1 MKRVVLRIGCGAVC
15 AALALTLGCGC
26 ALLPPAT
33 GVPGAASSAVSVP
46 TDDSGKPLYDPAV
59 LNDSRLR
66 VLYCDSRSG
75 SSTTI
80 LCGSTPLHQST
91 RSENVSLVEDS
102 VTGTADYWLRSW
114 SDPTGRGGRRT
125 ALYDKTGTEVMSFEG
140 EQSATLQN
148 GLLVLQESRLIDGGY
163 VPESGYGTCQVIDL
177 ATGAAL
183 PVPEGAYSCTL
194 CGDKLVFSCY
204 ARPEGLDDYDWDTD
218 YQQNR
223 WVVVQEKDGTPVYRA
238 EAASAYRLFYDS
250 DTLSDW
256 VKLDVATGEE
266 TTDQILYNTQTGEQ
280 YTGFLQVYPGGLASF
295 STSDGRYELRD
306 MTTEDRGLIS
316 TFDEQ
321 PSQYFPGYVVTW
333 HSGEG
338 HGYELYDL
346 ETGAK
351 TPLYDV
357 DATDNTVAVYA
368 LDGSTACIPLM
379 AQMLADTTGMDL
391 EEARSSI
398 TVSTTAYALENFGL
412 YDTTTRMLVV
422 YEAPDY
428 VKEELQKANVELE
441 QKPIGVDALVFIVN
455 EDNPVQALS
464 QQQLRDIYA
473 GKITNWKDVGG
484 KDQEIVAFQRG
495 EDSGSQTLFKK
506 LLIQGGELMTPP
518 SELAP
523 AAMGELVDSIAD
535 YNNSAN
541 AIGFSVYYYID
552 QMYSKPGLRLLAV
565 DGVTP
570 SNDTLAD
577 GSYPLCNDFYAVI
590 HPDAA
595 ADSPERRLY
604 DWLDTD
610 AGQDCIKKSGY
621 VAVGP
626 QTTVTIVD

>member
-15 AALALTLGCGC
+15 TALALTLGCGC

-66 VLYCDSRSG
+66 VLYCDGRSG

-102 VTGTADYWLRSW
+102 ATGTADYWLRSW

-148 GLLVLQESRLIDGGY
+148 DLLVLQESRLIDGGY

-183 PVPEGAYSCTL
+183 PVPEGAYSCTV

-218 YQQNR
+218 YQQNS

-238 EAASAYRLFYDS
+238 DAASAHRLFYDS

-256 VKLDVATGEE
+256 VELDVTTGEE
-266 TTDQILYNTQTGEQ
+266 TTDRILYNVLTGEQ
-280 YTGFLQVYPGGLASF
+280 CTGFLQVYPGGLASF
-295 STSDGRYELRD
+295 STGDGRYELRD
-306 MTTEDRGLIS
+306 MTTEDRGLIAA
-316 TFDEQ
+316 FDEQ

-333 HSGEG
+333 HSGED
-338 HGYELYDL
+338 HDYELYDL

-357 DATDNTVAVYA
+357 DATDSTVAVYA
-368 LDGSTACIPLM
+368 LDGSLRVYSKDNGKLLT
-379 AQMLADTTGMDL
+379 DTTVEPVEHQQRVRMSNCGSGYVWL
-391 EEARSSI
+391 ELQDNDRYE
-398 TVSTTAYALENFGL
+398 TTATRLYGPQGLVSDLTALQGKYSYVNYLTTDPDGRPMFYGSRAAVGSAYGSVCDVLDTDGKVVLQGL
-412 YDTTTRMLVV
+412 SSCTGYYSNSLN
-422 YEAPDY
+422 ALPDH
-428 VKEELQKANVELE
+428 
-441 QKPIGVDALVFIVN
+441 VF
-455 EDNPVQALS
+455 A
-464 QQQLRDIYA
+464 A
-473 GKITNWKDVGG
+473 
-484 KDQEIVAFQRG
+484 QRG
-495 EDSGSQTLFKK
+495 FYVGWMDTSGNWLYCQ
-506 LLIQGGELMTPP
+506 
-518 SELAP
+518 
-523 AAMGELVDSIAD
+523 SI
-535 YNNSAN
+535 
-541 AIGFSVYYYID
+541 FS
-552 QMYSKPGLRLLAV
+552 S
-565 DGVTP
+565 
-570 SNDTLAD
+570 
-577 GSYPLCNDFYAVI
+577 
-590 HPDAA
+590 AA
-595 ADSPERRLY
+595 ADDVPSY
-604 DWLDTD
+604 
-610 AGQDCIKKSGY
+610 GY
-621 VAVGP
+621 
-626 QTTVTIVD
+626 

>member
-15 AALALTLGCGC
+15 TALALTLGCGC

-80 LCGSTPLHQST
+80 LCGSTPLHQSA

-102 VTGTADYWLRSW
+102 ATGTADYWLRSW

-183 PVPEGAYSCTL
+183 PVPEGAYSCTV

-218 YQQNR
+218 YRQNS

-238 EAASAYRLFYDS
+238 DAASAYRLFYDS

-256 VKLDVATGEE
+256 VVLDVTTGEE
-266 TTDQILYNTQTGEQ
+266 TTDRILYNVLTGEQ
-280 YTGFLQVYPGGLASF
+280 CTGFLQVYPGGLASF

-306 MTTEDRGLIS
+306 MTTEDRGLIAA
-316 TFDEQ
+316 FDEQ

-333 HSGEG
+333 HSGED

-346 ETGAK
+346 ETGTK

-357 DATDNTVAVYA
+357 NATDNTVAVYA
-368 LDGSTACIPLM
+368 LDGSLRVYSTDNGKL
-379 AQMLADTTGMDL
+379 LTDTTV
-391 EEARSSI
+391 EPVEHQQR
-398 TVSTTAYALENFGL
+398 V
-412 YDTTTRMLVV
+412 RM
-422 YEAPDY
+422 
-428 VKEELQKANVELE
+428 
-441 QKPIGVDALVFIVN
+441 
-455 EDNPVQALS
+455 
-464 QQQLRDIYA
+464 
-473 GKITNWKDVGG
+473 
-484 KDQEIVAFQRG
+484 
-495 EDSGSQTLFKK
+495 
-506 LLIQGGELMTPP
+506 
-518 SELAP
+518 
-523 AAMGELVDSIAD
+523 
-535 YNNSAN
+535 
-541 AIGFSVYYYID
+541 
-552 QMYSKPGLRLLAV
+552 
-565 DGVTP
+565 
-570 SNDTLAD
+570 SNC
-577 GSYPLCNDFYAVI
+577 G
-590 HPDAA
+590 
-595 ADSPERRLY
+595 
-604 DWLDTD
+604 
-610 AGQDCIKKSGY
+610 SGY
-621 VAVGP
+621 VWLKLQDNDRYETTATRLYGP
-626 QTTVTIVD
+626 QGLVSDLTALQGKYSYINYLTTDPDGRPMFYGSRAAAGSAYGNVYDVLDADGKVVLQGLSSCTGYYSNSLNALPDHVFAAQRGFYVGWMDTSGNWLYCQSIFSSATADDEPSYGY

>member
-15 AALALTLGCGC
+15 TALALTLGCGC

-46 TDDSGKPLYDPAV
+46 TDDNGKPLYDPAV

-80 LCGSTPLHQST
+80 LCGSTPLHQSA

-102 VTGTADYWLRSW
+102 ATGTADYWLRSW

-183 PVPEGAYSCTL
+183 PVPEGAYSCTV

-218 YQQNR
+218 YRQNS

-238 EAASAYRLFYDS
+238 DAASAYRLFYDS

-256 VKLDVATGEE
+256 VVLDVTTGEE
-266 TTDQILYNTQTGEQ
+266 TTDRILYNVLTGEQ
-280 YTGFLQVYPGGLASF
+280 CTGFLQVYPGGLASF

-306 MTTEDRGLIS
+306 MTTEDRGLIAA
-316 TFDEQ
+316 FDEQ

-333 HSGEG
+333 HSGED

-346 ETGAK
+346 ETGTK

-357 DATDNTVAVYA
+357 NATDNTVAVYA
-368 LDGSTACIPLM
+368 LDGSLRVYSTDNGKL
-379 AQMLADTTGMDL
+379 LTDTTV
-391 EEARSSI
+391 EPVEHQQR
-398 TVSTTAYALENFGL
+398 V
-412 YDTTTRMLVV
+412 RM
-422 YEAPDY
+422 
-428 VKEELQKANVELE
+428 
-441 QKPIGVDALVFIVN
+441 
-455 EDNPVQALS
+455 
-464 QQQLRDIYA
+464 
-473 GKITNWKDVGG
+473 
-484 KDQEIVAFQRG
+484 
-495 EDSGSQTLFKK
+495 
-506 LLIQGGELMTPP
+506 
-518 SELAP
+518 
-523 AAMGELVDSIAD
+523 
-535 YNNSAN
+535 
-541 AIGFSVYYYID
+541 
-552 QMYSKPGLRLLAV
+552 
-565 DGVTP
+565 
-570 SNDTLAD
+570 SNC
-577 GSYPLCNDFYAVI
+577 G
-590 HPDAA
+590 
-595 ADSPERRLY
+595 
-604 DWLDTD
+604 
-610 AGQDCIKKSGY
+610 SGY
-621 VAVGP
+621 VWLKLQDNDRYETTATRLYGP
-626 QTTVTIVD
+626 QGLVSDLTALQGKYSYINYLTTDPDGRPMFCGSRAAAGSAYGNVYDVLDADGNVVLQGLSSCTGYYSNSLNALPDHVFAAQRGFYVGWMDTSGNWLYCQSIFSSATADDVPSYGY

>member
-15 AALALTLGCGC
+15 TALALTLGCGC

-46 TDDSGKPLYDPAV
+46 TDDNGKPLYDPAV

-66 VLYCDSRSG
+66 VLYCDGRFG

-102 VTGTADYWLRSW
+102 ATGTADYWLRSW

-148 GLLVLQESRLIDGGY
+148 GLLVLQESRLVDGGY

-218 YQQNR
+218 YQQNS

-256 VKLDVATGEE
+256 VELDVATGEE
-266 TTDQILYNTQTGEQ
+266 TTDQILYNVLTGEQ
-280 YTGFLQVYPGGLASF
+280 CTGFLQVYPGGLASF
-295 STSDGRYELRD
+295 STGDGRYELRD
-306 MTTEDRGLIS
+306 MTTEDRGLIA

-333 HSGEG
+333 RSGED
-338 HGYELYDL
+338 HGYDLYDL

-368 LDGSTACIPLM
+368 LDGSLRVYSKDNGKLLT
-379 AQMLADTTGMDL
+379 DTTVEPVEHQQRVRMSNCGTGYVWL
-391 EEARSSI
+391 ELQDNDRYE
-398 TVSTTAYALENFGL
+398 TTATRLYGPQGLVSDLTALQGKYSYVNYLTTDPDGRPMFCGSRAAAGSAYGNVYDVLDADGKVVLQGL
-412 YDTTTRMLVV
+412 SSCTGYYSNSLN
-422 YEAPDY
+422 ALPDH
-428 VKEELQKANVELE
+428 
-441 QKPIGVDALVFIVN
+441 VF
-455 EDNPVQALS
+455 A
-464 QQQLRDIYA
+464 A
-473 GKITNWKDVGG
+473 
-484 KDQEIVAFQRG
+484 QRG
-495 EDSGSQTLFKK
+495 FYVGWMDTSGNWLYCQSIFSSATADDV
-506 LLIQGGELMTPP
+506 P
-518 SELAP
+518 S
-523 AAMGELVDSIAD
+523 
-535 YNNSAN
+535 Y
-541 AIGFSVYYYID
+541 
-552 QMYSKPGLRLLAV
+552 
-565 DGVTP
+565 
-570 SNDTLAD
+570 
-577 GSYPLCNDFYAVI
+577 
-590 HPDAA
+590 
-595 ADSPERRLY
+595 
-604 DWLDTD
+604 
-610 AGQDCIKKSGY
+610 GY
-621 VAVGP
+621 
-626 QTTVTIVD
+626 

>member
-15 AALALTLGCGC
+15 TALALTLGCGC

-80 LCGSTPLHQST
+80 LCGSTPLHQSA

-102 VTGTADYWLRSW
+102 ATGTADYWLRSW

-125 ALYDKTGTEVMSFEG
+125 ALYDKTGTEVLSFEG

-183 PVPEGAYSCTL
+183 PVPEGAYSCTV

-218 YQQNR
+218 YQQNS

-238 EAASAYRLFYDS
+238 DAASAYRLFYDS
-250 DTLSDW
+250 NTLSDW
-256 VKLDVATGEE
+256 VELDIATGEE

-280 YTGFLQVYPGGLASF
+280 YTGFLQVYPSGLASF
-295 STSDGRYELRD
+295 SSGNGRYELRD
-306 MTTEDRGLIS
+306 MTTEDRGLIAA
-316 TFDEQ
+316 FDEQ

-333 HSGEG
+333 HSGED

-357 DATDNTVAVYA
+357 NATDNTVAVYA
-368 LDGSTACIPLM
+368 LDGSLRVYSTDNGKL
-379 AQMLADTTGMDL
+379 LTDTT
-391 EEARSSI
+391 
-398 TVSTTAYALENFGL
+398 
-412 YDTTTRMLVV
+412 
-422 YEAPDY
+422 
-428 VKEELQKANVELE
+428 VE
-441 QKPIGVDALVFIVN
+441 
-455 EDNPVQALS
+455 PVEH
-464 QQQLRDIYA
+464 QQRVQM
-473 GKITNWKDVGG
+473 TNCG
-484 KDQEIVAFQRG
+484 
-495 EDSGSQTLFKK
+495 
-506 LLIQGGELMTPP
+506 
-518 SELAP
+518 
-523 AAMGELVDSIAD
+523 
-535 YNNSAN
+535 
-541 AIGFSVYYYID
+541 
-552 QMYSKPGLRLLAV
+552 
-565 DGVTP
+565 
-570 SNDTLAD
+570 
-577 GSYPLCNDFYAVI
+577 
-590 HPDAA
+590 
-595 ADSPERRLY
+595 
-604 DWLDTD
+604 
-610 AGQDCIKKSGY
+610 SGY
-621 VAVGP
+621 VWLELQDNDRYETAATRLYGPQGLVSDLTALQGKYSYINYLTTDPSGRPMFYGSRSAVGSAYGNVYDVLDADGKVVLQGLSSCTGYYSNSLNALP
-626 QTTVTIVD
+626 DHVFAAQRGFYVGWMDTSGNWLYCQSIFSSATADDVPSYGY

>member
-15 AALALTLGCGC
+15 TALALTLGCGC

-46 TDDSGKPLYDPAV
+46 TDDNGKPLYDPAV

-80 LCGSTPLHQST
+80 LCGSTPLHQSA

-102 VTGTADYWLRSW
+102 ATGTADYWLRSW

-183 PVPEGAYSCTL
+183 PVPEGAYSCTV

-218 YQQNR
+218 YRQNS

-238 EAASAYRLFYDS
+238 DAASAYRLFYDS

-256 VKLDVATGEE
+256 VVLDVTTGEE
-266 TTDQILYNTQTGEQ
+266 TTDRILYNVLTGEQ
-280 YTGFLQVYPGGLASF
+280 CTGFLQVYPGGLASF

-306 MTTEDRGLIS
+306 MTTEDRGLIAA
-316 TFDEQ
+316 FDEQ

-333 HSGEG
+333 HSGED

-346 ETGAK
+346 ETGTK
-351 TPLYDV
+351 TPLYAV
-357 DATDNTVAVYA
+357 NATDNTVAVYA
-368 LDGSTACIPLM
+368 LDGSLRVYSTDNGKL
-379 AQMLADTTGMDL
+379 LTDTTV
-391 EEARSSI
+391 EPVEHQQR
-398 TVSTTAYALENFGL
+398 V
-412 YDTTTRMLVV
+412 RM
-422 YEAPDY
+422 
-428 VKEELQKANVELE
+428 
-441 QKPIGVDALVFIVN
+441 
-455 EDNPVQALS
+455 
-464 QQQLRDIYA
+464 
-473 GKITNWKDVGG
+473 
-484 KDQEIVAFQRG
+484 
-495 EDSGSQTLFKK
+495 
-506 LLIQGGELMTPP
+506 
-518 SELAP
+518 
-523 AAMGELVDSIAD
+523 
-535 YNNSAN
+535 
-541 AIGFSVYYYID
+541 
-552 QMYSKPGLRLLAV
+552 
-565 DGVTP
+565 
-570 SNDTLAD
+570 SNY
-577 GSYPLCNDFYAVI
+577 G
-590 HPDAA
+590 
-595 ADSPERRLY
+595 
-604 DWLDTD
+604 
-610 AGQDCIKKSGY
+610 SGY
-621 VAVGP
+621 VWLKLQDNDRYETTATRLYGP
-626 QTTVTIVD
+626 QGLVSDLTALQGKYSYVDYLTTDPDGSPMFCGSRAAAGSAYGNVYDVLDADGKVVLQGLSSCTGYYSNSLNALPDHVFAAQRGFYVGWMDTSGNWLYCQSIFSSATADDVPSYGY

>member
-15 AALALTLGCGC
+15 TALALTLGCGC

-46 TDDSGKPLYDPAV
+46 TDDNGKPLYDPAV

-102 VTGTADYWLRSW
+102 ATGTADYWLRSW

-183 PVPEGAYSCTL
+183 PVPEGAYSCTV

-218 YQQNR
+218 YQQNS

-238 EAASAYRLFYDS
+238 DAASAYRLFYDS

-256 VKLDVATGEE
+256 VELDVATGEE
-266 TTDQILYNTQTGEQ
+266 TTDQILYNVLTGEQ
-280 YTGFLQVYPGGLASF
+280 CTGFLQVYPGGLASF
-295 STSDGRYELRD
+295 STGDGRYELRD
-306 MTTEDRGLIS
+306 MTTEDRGLIAA
-316 TFDEQ
+316 FDEQ

-333 HSGEG
+333 HSGED

-357 DATDNTVAVYA
+357 DAADNTVAVYA
-368 LDGSTACIPLM
+368 LDGSLRVYSKDNGKLLT
-379 AQMLADTTGMDL
+379 DTTVEPVEHQQRVRMSNCGTGYVWLKLQDNDRY
-391 EEARSSI
+391 E
-398 TVSTTAYALENFGL
+398 TTATRLYGPQGLVSDLTALQGKYSYINYLTTDPDGRPMFYGSRAAAGSAYGNVYDVLDADGKVVLQGL
-412 YDTTTRMLVV
+412 SSCTGYYSNSL
-422 YEAPDY
+422 
-428 VKEELQKANVELE
+428 N
-441 QKPIGVDALVFIVN
+441 ALPAHVF
-455 EDNPVQALS
+455 A
-464 QQQLRDIYA
+464 A
-473 GKITNWKDVGG
+473 
-484 KDQEIVAFQRG
+484 QRG
-495 EDSGSQTLFKK
+495 FYVGWMDTSGNWLYCQSIFSSATADD
-506 LLIQGGELMTPP
+506 EP
-518 SELAP
+518 S
-523 AAMGELVDSIAD
+523 
-535 YNNSAN
+535 Y
-541 AIGFSVYYYID
+541 
-552 QMYSKPGLRLLAV
+552 
-565 DGVTP
+565 
-570 SNDTLAD
+570 
-577 GSYPLCNDFYAVI
+577 
-590 HPDAA
+590 
-595 ADSPERRLY
+595 
-604 DWLDTD
+604 
-610 AGQDCIKKSGY
+610 GY
-621 VAVGP
+621 
-626 QTTVTIVD
+626 

>member
-59 LNDSRLR
+59 LNDGRLR
-66 VLYCDSRSG
+66 VLYCYDRAG

-80 LCGSTPLHQST
+80 LCGSTPLHQAA

-102 VTGTADYWLRSW
+102 ATGIADYWLRSW

-148 GLLVLQESRLIDGGY
+148 GLLVLQESRLVDGGY

-218 YQQNR
+218 YQQNS

-238 EAASAYRLFYDS
+238 DAASAYRLFYDS

-256 VKLDVATGEE
+256 VELDVATGEE
-266 TTDQILYNTQTGEQ
+266 ITDQILYNVLTGEQ
-280 YTGFLQVYPGGLASF
+280 CTGFLQVYPGGLASF

-306 MTTEDRGLIS
+306 MTTEDRGLIAA
-316 TFDEQ
+316 FDEQ

-333 HSGEG
+333 HSGED

-346 ETGAK
+346 ETGTK

-357 DATDNTVAVYA
+357 NATDNTVAVYA
-368 LDGSTACIPLM
+368 LDGSLRVYSTDNGKL
-379 AQMLADTTGMDL
+379 LTDTTV
-391 EEARSSI
+391 EPVEHQQR
-398 TVSTTAYALENFGL
+398 V
-412 YDTTTRMLVV
+412 RM
-422 YEAPDY
+422 
-428 VKEELQKANVELE
+428 
-441 QKPIGVDALVFIVN
+441 
-455 EDNPVQALS
+455 
-464 QQQLRDIYA
+464 
-473 GKITNWKDVGG
+473 
-484 KDQEIVAFQRG
+484 
-495 EDSGSQTLFKK
+495 
-506 LLIQGGELMTPP
+506 
-518 SELAP
+518 
-523 AAMGELVDSIAD
+523 
-535 YNNSAN
+535 
-541 AIGFSVYYYID
+541 
-552 QMYSKPGLRLLAV
+552 
-565 DGVTP
+565 
-570 SNDTLAD
+570 SNC
-577 GSYPLCNDFYAVI
+577 G
-590 HPDAA
+590 
-595 ADSPERRLY
+595 
-604 DWLDTD
+604 
-610 AGQDCIKKSGY
+610 SGY
-621 VAVGP
+621 VWLELQDNDRYETTATRLYGP
-626 QTTVTIVD
+626 QGLVSDLTSLQGKYSYINYLTTDPDGRPMFYGSRAAAGSAYGNVYDVLDADGKVVLQGLASCTGYYSNSLNALPDHVFAAQRGFYVGWMDTSGNWLYCQSIFSSATADDEPSYGY

>member
-15 AALALTLGCGC
+15 TALALTLGCGC

-46 TDDSGKPLYDPAV
+46 TDDNGTPLYDPAV

-66 VLYCDSRSG
+66 VLYCDGRSG

-80 LCGSTPLHQST
+80 LCGSTPLHQSA

-102 VTGTADYWLRSW
+102 ATGTADYWLRSW

-183 PVPEGAYSCTL
+183 SVPEGAYSCTL

-218 YQQNR
+218 YRQNS

-238 EAASAYRLFYDS
+238 DAASAYRLFYDS

-256 VKLDVATGEE
+256 VVLDVTTGEE
-266 TTDQILYNTQTGEQ
+266 TTDRILYNVLTGEQ
-280 YTGFLQVYPGGLASF
+280 CTGFLQVYPGGLASF

-306 MTTEDRGLIS
+306 MTTEDRGLIAA
-316 TFDEQ
+316 FDEQ

-333 HSGEG
+333 HSGED

-346 ETGAK
+346 ETGTK

-357 DATDNTVAVYA
+357 NATDNTVAVYA
-368 LDGSTACIPLM
+368 LDGSLRVYSTDNGKL
-379 AQMLADTTGMDL
+379 LTDTTV
-391 EEARSSI
+391 EPVEHQQR
-398 TVSTTAYALENFGL
+398 V
-412 YDTTTRMLVV
+412 RM
-422 YEAPDY
+422 
-428 VKEELQKANVELE
+428 
-441 QKPIGVDALVFIVN
+441 
-455 EDNPVQALS
+455 
-464 QQQLRDIYA
+464 
-473 GKITNWKDVGG
+473 
-484 KDQEIVAFQRG
+484 
-495 EDSGSQTLFKK
+495 
-506 LLIQGGELMTPP
+506 
-518 SELAP
+518 
-523 AAMGELVDSIAD
+523 
-535 YNNSAN
+535 
-541 AIGFSVYYYID
+541 
-552 QMYSKPGLRLLAV
+552 
-565 DGVTP
+565 
-570 SNDTLAD
+570 SNC
-577 GSYPLCNDFYAVI
+577 G
-590 HPDAA
+590 
-595 ADSPERRLY
+595 
-604 DWLDTD
+604 
-610 AGQDCIKKSGY
+610 SGY
-621 VAVGP
+621 VWLKLQDNDRYETTATRLYGPQGLVSDLTALQGKYSYVNYLTTDPDGRPMFYGSRSAVGSAYGNVCDVLDADGKVVLQGLASCAGYYSNSLNALP
-626 QTTVTIVD
+626 DHVFAAQRGFYVGWMDTSGNWLYCQSIFSSATADDEPSYGY

>member
-15 AALALTLGCGC
+15 TALALTLGCGC

-80 LCGSTPLHQST
+80 LCGSTPLHQSA

-102 VTGTADYWLRSW
+102 ATGIADYWLRSW

-125 ALYDKTGTEVMSFEG
+125 ALYDKTGTEVMTFEG
-140 EQSATLQN
+140 EQNATLQN

-177 ATGAAL
+177 ATSAAL

-218 YQQNR
+218 YRQNS

-238 EAASAYRLFYDS
+238 DAASAYRLFYDS

-256 VKLDVATGEE
+256 VVLDVTTGEE
-266 TTDQILYNTQTGEQ
+266 TTDRILYNVLTGEQ
-280 YTGFLQVYPGGLASF
+280 CTGFLQVYPGGLASF

-306 MTTEDRGLIS
+306 MTTEDRGLIAA
-316 TFDEQ
+316 FDEQ

-333 HSGEG
+333 HSGED

-346 ETGAK
+346 ETGTK

-357 DATDNTVAVYA
+357 NATDNTVAVYA
-368 LDGSTACIPLM
+368 LDGSLRVYSTDNGKL
-379 AQMLADTTGMDL
+379 LTDTTV
-391 EEARSSI
+391 EPVEHQQR
-398 TVSTTAYALENFGL
+398 V
-412 YDTTTRMLVV
+412 RM
-422 YEAPDY
+422 
-428 VKEELQKANVELE
+428 
-441 QKPIGVDALVFIVN
+441 
-455 EDNPVQALS
+455 
-464 QQQLRDIYA
+464 
-473 GKITNWKDVGG
+473 
-484 KDQEIVAFQRG
+484 
-495 EDSGSQTLFKK
+495 
-506 LLIQGGELMTPP
+506 
-518 SELAP
+518 
-523 AAMGELVDSIAD
+523 
-535 YNNSAN
+535 
-541 AIGFSVYYYID
+541 
-552 QMYSKPGLRLLAV
+552 
-565 DGVTP
+565 
-570 SNDTLAD
+570 SNC
-577 GSYPLCNDFYAVI
+577 G
-590 HPDAA
+590 
-595 ADSPERRLY
+595 
-604 DWLDTD
+604 
-610 AGQDCIKKSGY
+610 SGY
-621 VAVGP
+621 VWLKLQDNDRYETTATRLYGPQGLVSDLTALQGKYSYVNYLTTDPDGRPMFYGSRSAVGSAYGNVCDVLDADGKVVLQGLASCAGYYSNSLNALP
-626 QTTVTIVD
+626 DHVFAAQRGFYVGWMDTSGNWLYCQSIFSSATADDEPSYGY

>member
-15 AALALTLGCGC
+15 TALALTLGCGC
-26 ALLPPAT
+26 TLLPPAT

-80 LCGSTPLHQST
+80 LCGSTPLHQSA

-102 VTGTADYWLRSW
+102 ATGTADYWLRSW

-140 EQSATLQN
+140 EQNATLQN
-148 GLLVLQESRLIDGGY
+148 GLLVLQESRLVDGGY

-204 ARPEGLDDYDWDTD
+204 ARPEGLDDYDWDMD

-223 WVVVQEKDGTPVYRA
+223 WVVVQEKDSTPVYRA
-238 EAASAYRLFYDS
+238 DAASAYRLFYDS

-256 VKLDVATGEE
+256 VELDVATGAE

-295 STSDGRYELRD
+295 STGDGRYELRD
-306 MTTEDRGLIS
+306 MTTEDRGLIAA
-316 TFDEQ
+316 FDEQ

-333 HSGEG
+333 HSGED
-338 HGYELYDL
+338 HGYDLYDL

-357 DATDNTVAVYA
+357 NTTDNTIAVYA
-368 LDGSTACIPLM
+368 LDGSLRVYKQGQRQA
-379 AQMLADTTGMDL
+379 AD
-391 EEARSSI
+391 RHH
-398 TVSTTAYALENFGL
+398 
-412 YDTTTRMLVV
+412 R
-422 YEAPDY
+422 
-428 VKEELQKANVELE
+428 
-441 QKPIGVDALVFIVN
+441 
-455 EDNPVQALS
+455 
-464 QQQLRDIYA
+464 RA
-473 GKITNWKDVGG
+473 GG
-484 KDQEIVAFQRG
+484 
-495 EDSGSQTLFKK
+495 
-506 LLIQGGELMTPP
+506 
-518 SELAP
+518 AP
-523 AAMGELVDSIAD
+523 AAGTDEQLR
-535 YNNSAN
+535 
-541 AIGFSVYYYID
+541 
-552 QMYSKPGLRLLAV
+552 QRLRLAE
-565 DGVTP
+565 
-570 SNDTLAD
+570 
-577 GSYPLCNDFYAVI
+577 I
-590 HPDAA
+590 
-595 ADSPERRLY
+595 
-604 DWLDTD
+604 
-610 AGQDCIKKSGY
+610 AGQRPLRDHRHP
-621 VAVGP
+621 AVRPAGACQRPDRPAGQIQLRQLPDHRPRRQTHVLRQP
-626 QTTVTIVD
+626 QRCGQRLRQRMRCAGRRRQGSITGACQLRRVLF

>member
-15 AALALTLGCGC
+15 TALALTLGCGC

-46 TDDSGKPLYDPAV
+46 TDDNGKPLYDPAV

-80 LCGSTPLHQST
+80 LCGSTPLHQSA

-102 VTGTADYWLRSW
+102 ATGTADYWLRSW

-183 PVPEGAYSCTL
+183 PVPEGAYSCTV

-218 YQQNR
+218 YRQNS

-238 EAASAYRLFYDS
+238 DAASAYRLFYDS

-256 VKLDVATGEE
+256 VVLDVTTGEE
-266 TTDQILYNTQTGEQ
+266 TTDRILYNVLTGEQ
-280 YTGFLQVYPGGLASF
+280 CTGFLQVYPGGLASF

-306 MTTEDRGLIS
+306 MTTEDRGLIAA
-316 TFDEQ
+316 FDEQ

-333 HSGEG
+333 HSGED

-346 ETGAK
+346 ETGTK

-357 DATDNTVAVYA
+357 DATDSTIAVYA
-368 LDGSTACIPLM
+368 LDGSLRVYSKDNGKLLT
-379 AQMLADTTGMDL
+379 DTTVKPVEHQQRVRMSNCGTGYVWL
-391 EEARSSI
+391 ELQDNDRYE
-398 TVSTTAYALENFGL
+398 TTATRLYGPQGLVSDLTALQGKYSYVDYLTTDPDGSPMFCGSRAAAGSAYGNVYDVLDADGKVVLQGL
-412 YDTTTRMLVV
+412 SSCTGYYSNSLN
-422 YEAPDY
+422 ALPDH
-428 VKEELQKANVELE
+428 
-441 QKPIGVDALVFIVN
+441 VF
-455 EDNPVQALS
+455 A
-464 QQQLRDIYA
+464 A
-473 GKITNWKDVGG
+473 
-484 KDQEIVAFQRG
+484 QRG
-495 EDSGSQTLFKK
+495 FYVGWMDTSGNWLYCQSIFSSATADDV
-506 LLIQGGELMTPP
+506 P
-518 SELAP
+518 S
-523 AAMGELVDSIAD
+523 
-535 YNNSAN
+535 Y
-541 AIGFSVYYYID
+541 
-552 QMYSKPGLRLLAV
+552 
-565 DGVTP
+565 
-570 SNDTLAD
+570 
-577 GSYPLCNDFYAVI
+577 
-590 HPDAA
+590 
-595 ADSPERRLY
+595 
-604 DWLDTD
+604 
-610 AGQDCIKKSGY
+610 GY
-621 VAVGP
+621 
-626 QTTVTIVD
+626 

>member
-15 AALALTLGCGC
+15 TALALTLGCGC

-46 TDDSGKPLYDPAV
+46 TDDNGKPLYDPAV
-59 LNDSRLR
+59 LNDGRLR
-66 VLYCDSRSG
+66 VLYYYGRSG

-80 LCGSTPLHQST
+80 LCGSTPLHQSA

-102 VTGTADYWLRSW
+102 ATGTADYWLRSW

-218 YQQNR
+218 YQQNS

-238 EAASAYRLFYDS
+238 GAASAYRLFYNS

-256 VKLDVATGEE
+256 VELDVATGEE
-266 TTDQILYNTQTGEQ
+266 TTDRILYNVLTGEQ
-280 YTGFLQVYPGGLASF
+280 CTGFLQVYPGGLASF

-306 MTTEDRGLIS
+306 MTTEDRGLIAA
-316 TFDEQ
+316 FDEQ

-333 HSGEG
+333 HSGED

-346 ETGAK
+346 ETGTK

-357 DATDNTVAVYA
+357 NATDNTVAVYA
-368 LDGSTACIPLM
+368 LDGSLRVYSTDNGKL
-379 AQMLADTTGMDL
+379 LTDTTVEPVEHQQRVRMSNCGNGYVWLKLQDNDRY
-391 EEARSSI
+391 E
-398 TVSTTAYALENFGL
+398 TTATRLYGPQGLVSDLTALQGKYSYVNYLTTDPDGRPMFYGSRDAAGSAYGNVCDVLDADGKVVLQGL
-412 YDTTTRMLVV
+412 ASCAGYYSNSLN
-422 YEAPDY
+422 ALPDH
-428 VKEELQKANVELE
+428 
-441 QKPIGVDALVFIVN
+441 VF
-455 EDNPVQALS
+455 A
-464 QQQLRDIYA
+464 A
-473 GKITNWKDVGG
+473 
-484 KDQEIVAFQRG
+484 QRG
-495 EDSGSQTLFKK
+495 FYVGWMDTSGNWLYCQSIFSSATADD
-506 LLIQGGELMTPP
+506 EP
-518 SELAP
+518 S
-523 AAMGELVDSIAD
+523 
-535 YNNSAN
+535 Y
-541 AIGFSVYYYID
+541 
-552 QMYSKPGLRLLAV
+552 
-565 DGVTP
+565 
-570 SNDTLAD
+570 
-577 GSYPLCNDFYAVI
+577 
-590 HPDAA
+590 
-595 ADSPERRLY
+595 
-604 DWLDTD
+604 
-610 AGQDCIKKSGY
+610 GY
-621 VAVGP
+621 
-626 QTTVTIVD
+626 

>member
-15 AALALTLGCGC
+15 TALALTLGCGC
-26 ALLPPAT
+26 TLLPPAT

-46 TDDSGKPLYDPAV
+46 TDDNGKPLYDPAV

-183 PVPEGAYSCTL
+183 SVPEGAYSCTL

-218 YQQNR
+218 YQQNS
-223 WVVVQEKDGTPVYRA
+223 WVVMQEKDGTPVYRA

-256 VKLDVATGEE
+256 VVLDVTTGEE
-266 TTDQILYNTQTGEQ
+266 TTDRILYNVLTGEQ
-280 YTGFLQVYPGGLASF
+280 CTGFLQVYPGGLASF
-295 STSDGRYELRD
+295 STGDGRYELRD
-306 MTTEDRGLIS
+306 MTTEDRGLIAA
-316 TFDEQ
+316 FDEQ

-333 HSGEG
+333 HSGED

-346 ETGAK
+346 ETGTK

-357 DATDNTVAVYA
+357 NATDNTVAVYA
-368 LDGSTACIPLM
+368 LDGSLRVYSTDNGKL
-379 AQMLADTTGMDL
+379 LTDTTV
-391 EEARSSI
+391 EPVEHQQR
-398 TVSTTAYALENFGL
+398 V
-412 YDTTTRMLVV
+412 RM
-422 YEAPDY
+422 
-428 VKEELQKANVELE
+428 
-441 QKPIGVDALVFIVN
+441 
-455 EDNPVQALS
+455 
-464 QQQLRDIYA
+464 
-473 GKITNWKDVGG
+473 
-484 KDQEIVAFQRG
+484 
-495 EDSGSQTLFKK
+495 
-506 LLIQGGELMTPP
+506 
-518 SELAP
+518 
-523 AAMGELVDSIAD
+523 
-535 YNNSAN
+535 
-541 AIGFSVYYYID
+541 
-552 QMYSKPGLRLLAV
+552 
-565 DGVTP
+565 
-570 SNDTLAD
+570 SNC
-577 GSYPLCNDFYAVI
+577 G
-590 HPDAA
+590 
-595 ADSPERRLY
+595 
-604 DWLDTD
+604 
-610 AGQDCIKKSGY
+610 SGY
-621 VAVGP
+621 VWLKLQDNDRYETTATRLYGP
-626 QTTVTIVD
+626 QGLVSDLTALQGKYSYINYLTTDPDGRPMFYGSRAAAGSAYSSVCDVLNADGKVVLQGLSSCTGYYSNSLNALPDHVFAAQRGFYVGWMDTSGNWLYCQSIFSSATADDVPSYGY